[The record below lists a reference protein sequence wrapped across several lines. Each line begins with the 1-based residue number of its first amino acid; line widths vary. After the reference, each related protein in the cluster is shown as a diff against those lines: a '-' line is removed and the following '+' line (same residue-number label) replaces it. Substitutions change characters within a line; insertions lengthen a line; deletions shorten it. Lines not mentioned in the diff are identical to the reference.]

1 MPDTTRPPA
10 VNMMRNLGLAPDPW
24 QIQVLEGDHRRL
36 LLNCCRQAG
45 KSTVVSVLALAEA
58 LFYPGALVLLLSRSL
73 RQSTELFRTVSEFYR
88 RFGSPLCESLTSH
101 ELRLKHR
108 SRIISL
114 PCQPDT
120 VRGFARVRMLVID
133 EAARV
138 PDDLYRTVRP
148 MLAVSEGRLI
158 CLSTP
163 HGRRG
168 FFYEA
173 WAVGGDSWTR
183 IQVPASEVPRIRP
196 EFLAEERREIGDSYF
211 RQEYEC
217 SFQALEGLVYPD
229 FARCVLPHP
238 SIRSPLWGEGPM
250 RGIIPPGKKFGG
262 IDFGYR
268 NPFAAVWGVLDRDD
282 VLWLT
287 GEHYCRA
294 QPLSYHA
301 PRIPR
306 DVTWYADP
314 SGAGEISELNCA
326 GFVVRRGNNSIRP
339 GITAVNA
346 RVADGRLR
354 IVKDACPNLLTEAT
368 LYRYD
373 SERDARRT
381 EEPVDEHNHALD
393 ALRYLVSRL
402 CAPSWLVNG

>member
-1 MPDTTRPPA
+1 
-10 VNMMRNLGLAPDPW
+10 
-24 QIQVLEGDHRRL
+24 
-36 LLNCCRQAG
+36 
-45 KSTVVSVLALAEA
+45 
-58 LFYPGALVLLLSRSL
+58 
-73 RQSTELFRTVSEFYR
+73 
-88 RFGSPLCESLTSH
+88 
-101 ELRLKHR
+101 
-108 SRIISL
+108 
-114 PCQPDT
+114 
-120 VRGFARVRMLVID
+120 
-133 EAARV
+133 
-138 PDDLYRTVRP
+138 
-148 MLAVSEGRLI
+148 
-158 CLSTP
+158 
-163 HGRRG
+163 
-168 FFYEA
+168 
-173 WAVGGDSWTR
+173 
-183 IQVPASEVPRIRP
+183 
-196 EFLAEERREIGDSYF
+196 
-211 RQEYEC
+211 
-217 SFQALEGLVYPD
+217 
-229 FARCVLPHP
+229 
-238 SIRSPLWGEGPM
+238 M